1 MKKFLLVLFAASI
14 LGPGLALASGSVGLP
29 QGAPT
34 AEVDPLTVTET
45 MKCRITAIE
54 ADGTILVQDEGAE
67 ESHPLAYGEKTR
79 ITAQRKKDFDGRR
92 NLEISDLTVGQNL
105 KVTHR
110 PATGEV
116 LQVKVLKKS

>member
-1 MKKFLLVLFAASI
+1 MKKFLLVLFAASFF
-14 LGPGLALASGSVGLP
+14 GPGMAMASGSVGLP
-29 QGAPT
+29 QGAP
-34 AEVDPLTVTET
+34 AAVDPLTVTET

-54 ADGTILVQDEGAE
+54 ADGTILVQDEGSE
-67 ESHPLAYGEKTR
+67 ESHPLAYGQKTR

-92 NLEISDLTVGQNL
+92 KLELSDLAVGQNL

>member
-14 LGPGLALASGSVGLP
+14 FGPGLALASGSVNLP
-29 QGAPT
+29 QAGPVET
-34 AEVDPLTVTET
+34 DPLTVTET

-54 ADGTILVQDEGAE
+54 ADGTILVQDEGSE
-67 ESHPLAYGEKTR
+67 EAHPLAYSQKTR

-92 NLEISDLTVGQNL
+92 KLELSDLVVGQDL